1 MASHSSIHPEDVKAL
16 IRKRFGSLQAFE
28 RAKGLPIRSVSDLL
42 RGKMSQRV
50 AAAVDSEIGKAVHES
65 IPGVK
70 VSDNSDNS
78 AAGRRMHRLNARAA

>member
-1 MASHSSIHPEDVKAL
+1 M

-50 AAAVDSEIGKAVHES
+50 AAAVDSEIGKAGHES
-65 IPGVK
+65 VSGAK
-70 VSDNSDNS
+70 LSDNSDSS
-78 AAGRRMHRLNARAA
+78 AKKSRNHRLNAKAA